1 MKKLLFG
8 AYSLDL
14 GGIEKALVI
23 LVNKLQEKG
32 YDITLVL
39 EKKQG
44 IFLNE
49 INSQIKIIEYAPSDS
64 KNIIQRK
71 LINLFKRIKFT
82 IKYKNKFDFSAC
94 FATYSLPASFVA
106 RTASQNCYL
115 WGHADYLSLFH
126 ENETEMKKFF
136 IDRNYNQFRKIVFVS
151 EEGKQSFIKA
161 FPEMKERT
169 MVCNNLIDSKKII
182 KLSEEKVS
190 EEDLKIIKKNEETL
204 NSNENNKITT
214 FINVGRHE
222 ERQKKLSRLIDA
234 ASLLKKDN
242 LNFQILFIGDGP
254 QTDEYKKQ
262 VKEKQ
267 LENNIL
273 FLGRKQNP
281 YPYFKISDCIVLT
294 SDYEGYPVVFLE
306 SYILEKPIITTKV
319 SDYKEVENK
328 HGYVTEKDTTD
339 IYEKMKLFITNGF
352 EITEKFDS
360 EKYNSDIIKKI
371 EKLIT
376 NREENKNA

>member
-1 MKKLLFG
+1 MKRILFG

-23 LVNKLQEKG
+23 LLNKLQEKG

-49 INSQIKIIEYAPSDS
+49 INPRIKIIEYAPSDS

-82 IKYKNKFDFSAC
+82 LKYKNKFDFSAC

-126 ENETEMKKFF
+126 GNENEMKKFF
-136 IDRNYNQFRKIVFVS
+136 IDRNYNQFRKIIFVS
-151 EEGKQSFIKA
+151 EEGKESFIKA
-161 FPEMKERT
+161 FPEMKEKT
-169 MVCNNLIDSKKII
+169 MVCNNLMDTKKII
-182 KLSEEKVS
+182 KMSEEKVP
-190 EEDLKIIKKNEETL
+190 EEDLKITKKL
-204 NSNENNKITT
+204 NNGESRKITT

-254 QTDEYKKQ
+254 ETNEYKKQ

-267 LENNIL
+267 LENNII

-281 YPYFKISDCIVLT
+281 YPYFKISDCVVLT

-319 SDYKEVENK
+319 SDYKEIENK
-328 HGYVTEKDTTD
+328 HGYVTEKDATD

>member
-49 INSQIKIIEYAPSDS
+49 INPQIKIIEYTPSNS
-64 KNIIQRK
+64 QNTIKRK
-71 LINLFKRIKFT
+71 LTNLFKRIKFT
-82 IKYKNKFDFSAC
+82 LKYKNKFDFSAC

-106 RTASQNCYL
+106 RTASKNCYL

-126 ENETEMKKFF
+126 GNETEMKKFF
-136 IDRNYNQFRKIVFVS
+136 IDRNYNQFRKVVFVS
-151 EEGKQSFIKA
+151 EEGKESFIKA

-169 MVCNNLIDSKKII
+169 MVCNNLIDAKKII
-182 KLSEEKVS
+182 KMSEEKVP
-190 EEDLKIIKKNEETL
+190 EEDLKIIKKN
-204 NSNENNKITT
+204 NDCKITT

-254 QTDEYKKQ
+254 QTEEYRKQ

-281 YPYFKISDCIVLT
+281 YPYFKISDCVVLT

-306 SYILEKPIITTKV
+306 SYILKKPIITTKV

-328 HGYVTEKDTTD
+328 YGYVTEKDTTD
-339 IYEKMKLFITNGF
+339 IYKKMKLFITNGF
-352 EITEKFDS
+352 EKTEKFNY
-360 EKYNSDIIKKI
+360 EKYNTEIIQKI
-371 EKLIT
+371 EKLF
-376 NREENKNA
+376 

>member
-8 AYSLDL
+8 AYSLDI
-14 GGIEKALVI
+14 GGIEKALVM
-23 LVNKLQEKG
+23 LLNKLQEKN

-49 INSQIKIIEYAPSDS
+49 INPKIKIIEYAPSNS

-71 LINLFKRIKFT
+71 LVNLFKRIKFT
-82 IKYKNKFDFSAC
+82 IEYKNKFDFSAC

-126 ENETEMKKFF
+126 GNEQEMKNFF
-136 IDRNYNQFRKIVFVS
+136 LERKYNEFNKVIFVS
-151 EEGKQSFIKA
+151 NEGKGSFIKI
-161 FPEMKERT
+161 FPDMKNKT
-169 MVCNNLIDSKKII
+169 IVCNNLIDA
-182 KLSEEKVS
+182 
-190 EEDLKIIKKNEETL
+190 
-204 NSNENNKITT
+204 NKISNLANEKISDEELKLIKNANNTNEKQT
-214 FINVGRHE
+214 IFINVGRHE
-222 ERQKKLSRLIDA
+222 EKQKKLSRLIDA

-254 QTDEYKKQ
+254 ETNEYKKQ

-281 YPYFKISDCIVLT
+281 YPYFKISDCVVLT

-306 SYILEKPIITTKV
+306 SFILNKPIITTKV

-328 HGYVTEKDTTD
+328 YGYVTEKNTKD
-339 IYEKMKLFITNGF
+339 IYEKMKLFIVNGF
-352 EITEKFDS
+352 EIKEKFDYK
-360 EKYNSDIIKKI
+360 KYNKEILEKI
-371 EKLIT
+371 EKLF
-376 NREENKNA
+376 

>member
-49 INSQIKIIEYAPSDS
+49 INPQIKIIEYAPSDS

-71 LINLFKRIKFT
+71 LINLFKKIKFT
-82 IKYKNKFDFSAC
+82 IKHKNKFDFSAC

-126 ENETEMKKFF
+126 GNETEMKKFF
-136 IDRNYNQFRKIVFVS
+136 IDRNYNQFRKVVFVS
-151 EEGKQSFIKA
+151 EEGKESFIKA

-169 MVCNNLIDSKKII
+169 MVCNNLIDDKKII
-182 KLSEEKVS
+182 KMSEEKVP
-190 EEDLKIIKKNEETL
+190 EEDLKIIKKN
-204 NSNENNKITT
+204 NDCKITT

-254 QTDEYKKQ
+254 QTEGYKKQ
-262 VKEKQ
+262 VQEKQ

-281 YPYFKISDCIVLT
+281 YPYFKISDCVVLT

-328 HGYVTEKDTTD
+328 YGYVTEKNTKD
-339 IYEKMKLFITNGF
+339 IYEKMKLFIVNGF
-352 EITEKFDS
+352 EIKEKFDY
-360 EKYNSDIIKKI
+360 KQYNKEILEKI
-371 EKLIT
+371 EKLF
-376 NREENKNA
+376 

>member
-1 MKKLLFG
+1 MKRILFG

-49 INSQIKIIEYAPSDS
+49 INPQIKIIEYAPSDS

-82 IKYKNKFDFSAC
+82 LKYKNKFDFSAC

-115 WGHADYLSLFH
+115 WGHADYLSLFNGN
-126 ENETEMKKFF
+126 ENEMKKFF
-136 IDRNYNQFRKIVFVS
+136 IDRNYNQFRKIIFVS
-151 EEGKQSFIKA
+151 EEGKESFIKA

-169 MVCNNLIDSKKII
+169 MVCNNLIDAKKII
-182 KLSEEKVS
+182 KMSEEKVP
-190 EEDLKIIKKNEETL
+190 EEDLKMIKKIDNG
-204 NSNENNKITT
+204 ENRKITT

-267 LENNIL
+267 LENNII

-281 YPYFKISDCIVLT
+281 YPYFKISDCVILT

-328 HGYVTEKDTTD
+328 HGYVTEKNTKD
-339 IYEKMKLFITNGF
+339 IYEKMKLFIENGF
-352 EITEKFDS
+352 KVKERFDS
-360 EKYNSDIIKKI
+360 EKYNFEIIKKI
-371 EKLIT
+371 EELIMDG
-376 NREENKNA
+376 EENKNA

>member
-1 MKKLLFG
+1 MKKILFG

-49 INSQIKIIEYAPSDS
+49 INPQIKIIEYAPSDS

-82 IKYKNKFDFSAC
+82 LKYKNKFDFSAC

-115 WGHADYLSLFH
+115 WGHADYLSLFNGN
-126 ENETEMKKFF
+126 ENEMKKFF
-136 IDRNYNQFRKIVFVS
+136 IDRNYNQFRKIIFVS
-151 EEGKQSFIKA
+151 EEGKESFIKA

-169 MVCNNLIDSKKII
+169 MVCNNLIDAKKII
-182 KLSEEKVS
+182 KMSEEKVP
-190 EEDLKIIKKNEETL
+190 EEDLKITKKL
-204 NSNENNKITT
+204 NNGENRKITT

-267 LENNIL
+267 LENNII

-281 YPYFKISDCIVLT
+281 YPYFKISDCVILT

-328 HGYVTEKDTTD
+328 HGYVTEKNTKD
-339 IYEKMKLFITNGF
+339 IYEKMKLFIENGF
-352 EITEKFDS
+352 EVKERFDS
-360 EKYNSDIIKKI
+360 EKYNFEIIKKI
-371 EKLIT
+371 EELIMDG
-376 NREENKNA
+376 EENKNA

>member
-49 INSQIKIIEYAPSDS
+49 INPQIKIIEYAPSYS

-94 FATYSLPASFVA
+94 FATYSLPSSFVA

-126 ENETEMKKFF
+126 GNETEMKKFF

-151 EEGKQSFIKA
+151 EEGKESFIKA
-161 FPEMKERT
+161 FPEMKKRT
-169 MVCNNLIDSKKII
+169 MVCNNLIDAKKII
-182 KLSEEKVS
+182 KMSEEKVP
-190 EEDLKIIKKNEETL
+190 EEDLKITKKL
-204 NSNENNKITT
+204 NNGESRKITT

-254 QTDEYKKQ
+254 ETNEYKKQ

-281 YPYFKISDCIVLT
+281 YPYFKISDCVVLT

-319 SDYKEVENK
+319 SDYKEIENK
-328 HGYVTEKDTTD
+328 HGYVTEKDATD